1 MKKKSSRDRRY
12 TIKYIR
18 YTRGSMDIRKR
29 LKEKN
34 NISIKDGMEARQN
47 IQNWKKSIV
56 IPLYKREEKEEVK
69 NYREISLLCTVY
81 KIYAKILRNRLERE
95 VEEKEIIPETNRL

>member
-1 MKKKSSRDRRY
+1 VEVWIYAKGLKKKIISLLKMVWRQGR
-12 TIKYIR
+12 I
-18 YTRGSMDIRKR
+18 SM
-29 LKEKN
+29 
-34 NISIKDGMEARQN
+34 
-47 IQNWKKSIV
+47 NWKRSIV